1 MTDLLNYIFSAAA
14 WWLWTLLALL
24 IAALVYT
31 RHDSF
36 GLTDLTYRIP
46 IIGKLARYSRDYSE
60 ISRGGWL
67 NVEASLCH
75 DYARHVTALSKA
87 DFERNTEYLR
97 KAYDHGRR
105 PIPLPVFG
113 LISLLVLLEGL
124 GFSYLLGS
132 WMAIE
137 SSENERIF
145 LTVAIVI
152 VIAAILVWVT
162 HAAGHQLYRTRLLR
176 SCFQQFQA
184 SLIDGAD
191 ERSEPA
197 KRQSRVFSSGIVS
210 LREDQSIDNALPA
223 HVQCANRVASRP
235 DDLGSYAWVWLAA
248 ILVIV
253 IAVVSVI
260 LRIETLHSSD
270 LGSSQVV
277 PAIFQGGGPSS
288 DAQNAVASAREYAA
302 LSSFAILSV
311 IFIVTQL
318 VGMGV
323 GYRYGFASK
332 QGRGAFDATRGCA
345 DYEIYFRPVRRRMSI
360 ADLRLTTLHRL
371 MEKRLPHE
379 IDWRLNDGRE
389 RDFLEF
395 IRDERRRGATDLQ
408 DPTNLDNRPASP
420 AGGNGSQPPAGVR
433 AQHQEV
439 AAPTDPAD
447 SPHEERPP
455 L

>member
-1 MTDLLNYIFSAAA
+1 MTEFINYLLSSSGS
-14 WWLWTLLALL
+14 WVWLAVAILGAF
-24 IAALVYT
+24 IIYV

-36 GLTDLTYRIP
+36 RLTDLTYRFP
-46 IIGKLARYSRDYSE
+46 IIGKLARYSKDYSE

-75 DYARHVTALSKA
+75 DYARHVTAFSKA

-105 PIPLPVFG
+105 PIPLPVFA

-137 SSENERIF
+137 SSENERLL
-145 LTVAIVI
+145 LTIAIVI

-162 HAAGHQLYRTRLLR
+162 HSAGHQLYRTRLLR
-176 SCFQQFQA
+176 SCFQQYQA
-184 SLIDGAD
+184 SLIDRID
-191 ERSEPA
+191 ERTENRSEKA
-197 KRQSRVFSSGIVS
+197 RVFSSGILS
-210 LREDQSIDNALPA
+210 LREGQSVDDEMPP

-235 DDLGSYAWVWLAA
+235 DDVGSYAWVWLAA

-253 IAVVSVI
+253 IAVTTVV
-260 LRIETLHSSD
+260 LRIETLHSSE
-270 LGSSQVV
+270 LGSSPLI
-277 PAIFQGGGPSS
+277 PAIFEGASGSGG
-288 DAQNAVASAREYAA
+288 AQEAAAAREIAA

-311 IFIVTQL
+311 IFVVTQL

-332 QGRGAFDATRGCA
+332 QGREAFDATGGCA
-345 DYEIYFRPVRRRMSI
+345 DYEIYFRPIRRRMSI

-379 IDWRLNDGRE
+379 IDWRLADGRE

-395 IRDERRRGATDLQ
+395 IREERRRGATDLQ
-408 DPTNLDNRPASP
+408 DPTNLDGRDNASP
-420 AGGNGSQPPAGVR
+420 GTNGSQPPAGLDKR
-433 AQHQEV
+433 ELGQGG
-439 AAPTDPAD
+439 TDRPANQSD
-447 SPHEERPP
+447 EQRPEA
-455 L
+455 